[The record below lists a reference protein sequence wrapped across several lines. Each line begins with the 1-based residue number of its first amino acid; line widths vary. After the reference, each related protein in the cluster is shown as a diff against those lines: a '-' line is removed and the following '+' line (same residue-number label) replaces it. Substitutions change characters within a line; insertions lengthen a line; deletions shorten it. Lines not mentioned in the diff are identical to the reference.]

1 MTSAGFDGYVLASE
15 SAFLAGYMPYS
26 VEQTKKSF
34 GSAMEVPLE
43 GMDTSS
49 SVAHSREAAAK
60 ASERPSKTT

>member
-1 MTSAGFDGYVLASE
+1 MTSTGFDGYVLASE

-26 VEQTKKSF
+26 VEQPKK
-34 GSAMEVPLE
+34 ALEVPME

-60 ASERPSKTT
+60 ESKRPSKIT